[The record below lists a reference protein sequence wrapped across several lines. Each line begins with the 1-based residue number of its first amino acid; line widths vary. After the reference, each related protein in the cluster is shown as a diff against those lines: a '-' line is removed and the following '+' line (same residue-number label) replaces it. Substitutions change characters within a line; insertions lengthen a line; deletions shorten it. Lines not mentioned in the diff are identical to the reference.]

1 MKPYAPRVFSLLA
14 FLALLFSVS
23 LSAFAAP
30 AQPLGEDVVSVKPE
44 VSAAA
49 QTYSIKVVSS
59 GSVKKITVSATLYEK
74 GLIFYGQVDTMAGS
88 SSGSPYTCT
97 DSYAIQSGKTYKIA
111 YTVTVT
117 YTDGTSETTSDEY
130 VTTA

>member
-1 MKPYAPRVFSLLA
+1 MKPYAPRVCSLLA

-30 AQPLGEDVVSVKPE
+30 AQPLSEKNVRATAS
-44 VSAAA
+44 VSASA
-49 QTYSIKVVSS
+49 QTYSVTVVCRS
-59 GSVKKITVSATLYEK
+59 SVKKITVSATLYEK
-74 GLIFYGQVDTMAGS
+74 GLIFYDQVDTMAGS

-117 YTDGTSETTSDEY
+117 YTDGTSETKSNEY